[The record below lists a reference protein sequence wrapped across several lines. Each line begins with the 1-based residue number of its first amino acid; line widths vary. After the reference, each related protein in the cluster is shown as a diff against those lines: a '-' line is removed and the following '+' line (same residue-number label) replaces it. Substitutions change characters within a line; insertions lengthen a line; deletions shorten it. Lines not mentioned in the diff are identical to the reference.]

1 MIKDF
6 VDYMIQAGY
15 TALSGGAKVRTAE
28 KLIRDGVLI
37 PKEDILFVKKGTDT
51 SLRKA
56 PRTVVLTES
65 GCRKLEK
72 KLKDELGMP
81 WDIMPEE
88 KTPSDKLAD
97 KIETEFTK
105 DAVKELP
112 FNEPIT
118 EPVDKHTFYETAM
131 STINDL
137 KEKVKQMEK
146 EVLFAKSVKASDD
159 CINVGMMARILF
171 MNGVDTSERKLFKW
185 LHENGW
191 LEDMGDFK
199 NIPTEKAVE
208 KGYMK
213 FNECAVTTNAGRV
226 HLSFTPKITGEGQ
239 EYFTNIFMG
248 YDDE

>member
-1 MIKDF
+1 MK
-6 VDYMIQAGY
+6 QAGY
-15 TALSGGAKVRTAE
+15 TSLVGNAKVRTAD

-37 PKEDILFVKKGTDT
+37 PKEDIWFAKKGRDT

-56 PRTVVLTES
+56 SRTVMLTES

-72 KLKDELGMP
+72 KLNEGLGMP

-97 KIETEFTK
+97 KIETELTK

-131 STINDL
+131 NTINDL
-137 KEKVKQMEK
+137 KEKIRQMEK
-146 EVLFAKSVKASDD
+146 EVLFAKSVKASED

-171 MNGVDTSERKLFKW
+171 MNGVDTSERKLFAW
-185 LHENGW
+185 LRENGW
-191 LEDMGDFK
+191 IEDIDAYK
-199 NIPTEKAVE
+199 NIPTEKALE
-208 KGYMK
+208 SGYMK
-213 FNECAVTTNAGRV
+213 FNECAVTTNVGRV
-226 HLSFTPKITGEGQ
+226 HISFTPKITGKGQ
-239 EYFTNIFMG
+239 EYFTDIFMG
-248 YDDE
+248 DRNEQY

>member
-1 MIKDF
+1 MVKDI
-6 VDYMIQAGY
+6 VDYMTQAGY
-15 TALSGGAKVRTAE
+15 ASLSGGAKVRTAD

-56 PRTVVLTES
+56 PRMVVLTES

-72 KLKDELGMP
+72 KLKDEHGMP
-81 WDIMPEE
+81 WDIMPKEKAEE
-88 KTPSDKLAD
+88 K
-97 KIETEFTK
+97 
-105 DAVKELP
+105 LP
-112 FNEPIT
+112 LNEPIT

-131 STINDL
+131 NTINDL

-159 CINVGMMARILF
+159 CINVGMMARVLF
-171 MNGVDTSERKLFKW
+171 MNGVDTSERKLFAW
-185 LHENGW
+185 LRENGW
-191 LEDMGDFK
+191 IEDVENYK
-199 NIPTEKAVE
+199 NIPTEKALE

-226 HLSFTPKITGEGQ
+226 HISFTPKITGEGQ
-239 EYFTNIFMG
+239 EYFTDVFLGDRNEQ
-248 YDDE
+248 Y

>member
-1 MIKDF
+1 MVRDI
-6 VDYMIQAGY
+6 VDYMTQAGY
-15 TALSGGAKVRTAE
+15 AALSGGAKVRTAD

-51 SLRKA
+51 SFRKA
-56 PRTVVLTES
+56 SRTVVLTES

-72 KLKDELGMP
+72 KLKDEHGMP

-88 KTPSDKLAD
+88 KA
-97 KIETEFTK
+97 EE
-105 DAVKELP
+105 ELP

-131 STINDL
+131 NTINDL

-159 CINVGMMARILF
+159 CINVGMMARVLF
-171 MNGVDTSERKLFKW
+171 MNGVDTSERKLFAW
-185 LHENGW
+185 LKENGW
-191 LEDMGDFK
+191 IEDVENYK
-199 NIPTEKAVE
+199 NIPTEKALE

-226 HLSFTPKITGEGQ
+226 HISFTPKITGEGQ
-239 EYFTNIFMG
+239 EYFTDVFLGDRNEQ
-248 YDDE
+248 Y